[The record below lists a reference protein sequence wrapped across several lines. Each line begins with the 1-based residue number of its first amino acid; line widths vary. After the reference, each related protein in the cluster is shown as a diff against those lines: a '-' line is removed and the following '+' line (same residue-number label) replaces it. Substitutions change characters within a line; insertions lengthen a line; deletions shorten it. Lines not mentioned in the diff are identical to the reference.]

1 MTRILI
7 MIVLVIIL
15 LTSFSF
21 GKASVKGIPS
31 FVNQQYEDQT
41 NDWEFVQSST
51 GTFSVPSPDG
61 NITKFP
67 SADNKEECKINDYVD
82 IKGVS
87 YNSDG
92 ETIHATLW
100 VNPMSINQNTSYNQV
115 RNSWI
120 TGGFQMPIDIPSIY
134 DNGTDYN
141 YKIDWHPLNKTWSRT
156 FEERNIDRHG
166 KNRIYDLSSENEE
179 SVDSRNSYLTFS
191 LNRSV
196 LELPDQFKIIF
207 SAWGAF
213 QNNEGRLCV
222 ITDSTSFIDI
232 PPPLF
237 NLSLSDLPSYIRKGQ
252 TITVPLRITSESG
265 SNSQAILN
273 ALYNNDSIALKII
286 PSKVNIP
293 PYSIAD
299 SLLEI
304 EALDSKHPAQVTV
317 NASISFPSSP
327 LLRSGAILTTP
338 SINNISEE
346 VRFSLGILP
355 ELGLFDHVSNT
366 LNTWGVAATQAIA
379 LVAGLGTAVTTILV
393 VITRLRRPQEQS
405 GKENI

>member
-1 MTRILI
+1 
-7 MIVLVIIL
+7 
-15 LTSFSF
+15 
-21 GKASVKGIPS
+21 
-31 FVNQQYEDQT
+31 
-41 NDWEFVQSST
+41 
-51 GTFSVPSPDG
+51 
-61 NITKFP
+61 
-67 SADNKEECKINDYVD
+67 
-82 IKGVS
+82 
-87 YNSDG
+87 
-92 ETIHATLW
+92 
-100 VNPMSINQNTSYNQV
+100 
-115 RNSWI
+115 
-120 TGGFQMPIDIPSIY
+120 MPIDIPSIY

-141 YKIDWHPLNKTWSRT
+141 YKIDWDPLNKTWSRT

>member
-1 MTRILI
+1 VY
-7 MIVLVIIL
+7 VLVILL
-15 LTSFSF
+15 LTSLSF
-21 GKASVKGIPS
+21 GKANVNGIPS

-41 NDWEFVQSST
+41 NDWELIQSRT
-51 GTFSVPSPDG
+51 GTFRIPSPDG

-67 SADNKEECKINDYVD
+67 SADSKEKCTINDYVD

-120 TGGFQMPIDIPSIY
+120 AGGFQMPIDIPSIY

-141 YKIDWHPLNKTWSRT
+141 YKIDWDPFNKTWSRT
-156 FEERNIDRHG
+156 LEERNIDTEG
-166 KNRIYDLSSENEE
+166 KNRIHDLPSENEE
-179 SVDSRNSYLTFS
+179 PVDSRNSYITFS

-196 LELPDQFKIIF
+196 LGLPDRFKIIF

-222 ITDSTSFIDI
+222 LTDSTSFIDI

-237 NLSLSDLPSYIRKGQ
+237 NLSISDPPSYIRKGQ
-252 TITVPLRITSESG
+252 TITIPLRITSESG

-273 ALYNNDSIALKII
+273 ALYNNDTISLKII

-304 EALDSKHPAQVTV
+304 KALDSKHPAQVTV
-317 NASISFPSSP
+317 KANISFPSSP
-327 LLRSGAILTTP
+327 ILRSGVILTTP
-338 SINNISEE
+338 SINDISEE

-355 ELGLFDHVSNT
+355 ELGLYDHVSNT
-366 LNTWGVAATQAIA
+366 LNTWGAAATQAIA
-379 LVAGLGTAVTTILV
+379 LIAGLGTAVTTIIV
-393 VITRLRRPQEQS
+393 VITKLRKPQEQK
-405 GKENI
+405 GEEENT